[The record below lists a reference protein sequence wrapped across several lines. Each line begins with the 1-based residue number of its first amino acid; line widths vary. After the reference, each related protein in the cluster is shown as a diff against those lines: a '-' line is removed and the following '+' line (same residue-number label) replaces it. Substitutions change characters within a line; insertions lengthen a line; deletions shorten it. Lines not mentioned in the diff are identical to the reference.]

1 MANIKLDAFN
11 PALYVNHIPEIK
23 IAANKKNRE
32 LIILVG
38 GLIILGLITDYLIE
52 RYLEESERLASP
64 IKR

>member
-23 IAANKKNRE
+23 IAANKKNME

>member
-23 IAANKKNRE
+23 IAANKKNME

-38 GLIILGLITDYLIE
+38 GLIILGLITDYLID
-52 RYLEESERLASP
+52 RYLEESERFEQK
-64 IKR
+64 IIN